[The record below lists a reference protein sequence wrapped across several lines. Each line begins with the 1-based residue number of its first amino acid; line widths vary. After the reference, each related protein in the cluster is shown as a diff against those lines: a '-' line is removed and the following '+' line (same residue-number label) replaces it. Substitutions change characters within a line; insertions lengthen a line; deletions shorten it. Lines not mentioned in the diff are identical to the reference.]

1 VSELARVEH
10 DNVGLEIPETHSFA
24 LLDLFYFRPGI
35 ERLPTMRRSIMLA
48 SAASLAVALSAPAHS
63 QGAPQTVT
71 LMKVDPQ
78 TLATGYRTSKVVG
91 ATVVNE
97 VDETVGT
104 IDDLIVTPGGQT
116 PYAVLSVGGF
126 LGIGTKYVV
135 LPFTNLHIVDKKII
149 LPGGTKDALKALPD
163 YRYAS

>member
-1 VSELARVEH
+1 MKHSLLLLPAAALA
-10 DNVGLEIPETHSFA
+10 A
-24 LLDLFYFRPGI
+24 AA
-35 ERLPTMRRSIMLA
+35 ML
-48 SAASLAVALSAPAHS
+48 SGPAHA

-78 TLATGYRTSKVVG
+78 TLATGYRTSKVLG

-97 VDETVGT
+97 ANETVGA
-104 IDDLIVTPGGQT
+104 IDDLIVTPEGQT

-135 LPFTNLHIVDKKII
+135 LPFTNLHIV
-149 LPGGTKDALKALPD
+149 
-163 YRYAS
+163 